1 MGEGAADIMSQVS
14 TGMINGI
21 TNIANNMGTFIVGVL
36 PVVLGVVGAVTVIGF
51 GIKLFRKF
59 AK

>member
-14 TGMINGI
+14 TGLINGI
-21 TNIANNMGTFIVGVL
+21 TNIASNMGTFIVSVL
-36 PVVLGVVGAVTVIGF
+36 PVLLSIVGAVIVIGF
-51 GIKLFRKF
+51 GIKLLRKF

>member
-1 MGEGAADIMSQVS
+1 MGEGATDIMSQVS

-21 TNIANNMGTFIVGVL
+21 TNIASNMGTFIVSVL
-36 PVVLGVVGAVTVIGF
+36 PAVLPIVGAVIVIGF
-51 GIKLFRKF
+51 GIKLLRKF

>member
-1 MGEGAADIMSQVS
+1 MGEGATDIMSQVS

-21 TNIANNMGTFIVGVL
+21 TNIASNMGTFIVSVL
-36 PVVLGVVGAVTVIGF
+36 PVVLPIVGAVIVIGF
-51 GIKLFRKF
+51 GIKLLRKF

>member
-1 MGEGAADIMSQVS
+1 MGEGATDIMSQVS

-21 TNIANNMGTFIVGVL
+21 TNIASNMGTFIVGVL
-36 PVVLGVVGAVTVIGF
+36 PVVLGVVGAVIVIGF